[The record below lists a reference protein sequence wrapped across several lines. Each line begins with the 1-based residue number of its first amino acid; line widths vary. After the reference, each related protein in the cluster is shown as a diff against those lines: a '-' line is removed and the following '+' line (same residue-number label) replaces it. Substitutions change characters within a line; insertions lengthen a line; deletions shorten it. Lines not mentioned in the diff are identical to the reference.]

1 MQKKT
6 WYVIGALVCVCAIT
20 IALVCTQC
28 GTPADTTTTTT
39 TTTATTTSTLSNAES
54 VSTTTATMTTTT
66 TIHTSGIVLPPND
79 DTTTTEGTAP
89 QETGTTAKNT
99 IKKTTAKK
107 TTAKTSGGGTA
118 NETIALHV
126 KTTYYGVEGCFCTLD
141 CSGSDEELL
150 TKLGILPDKAGATV
164 YNHYT
169 EYYDMD
175 NGKEVWFV
183 CYADKQVGD
192 GKFKKFQVKV
202 HTKKPPTTTT
212 TTTTTTSTQSKY
224 HEYPNGFPDVDVEI
238 SIYEEYML
246 ELINEGRA
254 KEGLKPLKM
263 NTYYHDLAEI
273 RAEEAS
279 IVWSHTRPNGTK
291 WWTVYEDANRGA
303 LGYSVGENL
312 ATGFEQQYG
321 FTMIKS
327 VYEALYAS
335 EGHRANMMN
344 PVYTEVALAIHWEE
358 ATSNFGD
365 TAICGTMAQLFI
377 GPQAE

>member
-1 MQKKT
+1 M
-6 WYVIGALVCVCAIT
+6 VCVAAIV
-20 IALVCTQC
+20 LCCTQC
-28 GTPADTTTTTT
+28 AAPADTDTTTIT

-66 TIHTSGIVLPPND
+66 TIHTSGIVLAPND
-79 DTTTTEGTAP
+79 DTNEAEGTAP
-89 QETGTTAKNT
+89 QETGTTAKHT
-99 IKKTTAKK
+99 TKKPTTKTTTATKK

-118 NETIALHV
+118 SGTIALHV

-150 TKLGILPDKAGATV
+150 TKLGIFPDKTGATA
-164 YNHYT
+164 YTHYT
-169 EYYDMD
+169 EYYDVD
-175 NGKEVWFV
+175 DEKEVWFI
-183 CYADKQVGD
+183 CYADKQVGPD
-192 GKFKKFQVKV
+192 DLPYFQVNI
-202 HTKKPPTTTT
+202 HTKQPPTTTT
-212 TTTTTTSTQSKY
+212 TTITTTSTQSKY

-273 RAEEAS
+273 RAEEATR
-279 IVWSHTRPNGTK
+279 VWSHTRPNGTK
-291 WWTVYEDANRGA
+291 WWTVYEDAGRAA

-321 FTMIKS
+321 FTTIKS
-327 VYEALYAS
+327 VYDALYAS

-358 ATSNFGD
+358 ATSNLGN

-377 GPQAE
+377 GPAE

>member
-28 GTPADTTTTTT
+28 GTPADTTTTTAPVT
-39 TTTATTTSTLSNAES
+39 TTTGSVTTSFTTDTTVTADGTDTTGGTTTQ
-54 VSTTTATMTTTT
+54 VT
-66 TIHTSGIVLPPND
+66 TISS
-79 DTTTTEGTAP
+79 
-89 QETGTTAKNT
+89 TTAKT
-99 IKKTTAKK
+99 TKKTTAAALVDTIDRADSVQF
-107 TTAKTSGGGTA
+107 TTAKATKPTTA
-118 NETIALHV
+118 ASAGSTITLHA
-126 KTTYYGVEGCFCTLD
+126 KTTYYGVEGYFCTWECD
-141 CSGSDEELL
+141 DNNNELL

-192 GKFKKFQVKV
+192 GKFENFQVKV

-212 TTTTTTSTQSKY
+212 TTTTSAQSKY

-312 ATGFEQQYG
+312 ATDFEQQYG

-327 VYEALYAS
+327 VYEALYSS

-365 TAICGTMAQLFI
+365 TSICGTMAQLFI